1 MPLQPWQA
9 TAGQSADE
17 EAIKRLALLYARAMD
32 RNEPDIGEV
41 NHLYLLDVLDRL
53 GYDGYVGL
61 EYKPRTT
68 TGAGL
73 GWAAKYG
80 IKA

>member
-1 MPLQPWQA
+1 
-9 TAGQSADE
+9 
-17 EAIKRLALLYARAMD
+17 
-32 RNEPDIGEV
+32 
-41 NHLYLLDVLDRL
+41 
-53 GYDGYVGL
+53 VGL